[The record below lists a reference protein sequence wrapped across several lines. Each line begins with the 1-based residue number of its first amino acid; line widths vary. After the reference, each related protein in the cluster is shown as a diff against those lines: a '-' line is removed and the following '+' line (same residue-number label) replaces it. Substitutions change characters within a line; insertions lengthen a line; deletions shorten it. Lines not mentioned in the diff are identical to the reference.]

1 VIPPWL
7 QQANAAVPVVPGRP
21 GRRSFLEKTLQEGAR
36 FLEETFFSDQCARRP
51 GLLQGIEPRC
61 KLLATLA
68 LLVMVSL
75 ARTPALVWGVC
86 LLALLLAAASHIDVG
101 FFCRRVWLIVPIF
114 SLLIILPASLNIFT
128 PGEPLWIVAHL
139 PREVSFGPY
148 RIPAV
153 LAVTGPGVKLV
164 LRFVGRVGASVSLAF
179 LLTLTTPWGTL
190 LAALRGLR
198 VPAIFVM
205 TVAMAYRYVFQLV
218 GIVTEMLLARQSRTV
233 RYQSTSA
240 EQRWVAGRIGHLF
253 SKSLQLSRD
262 VHDAMLARGF
272 SGELRSLARRPPLAR
287 DYAWTAGALLLG
299 SILLVVERQ
308 LLP

>member
-1 VIPPWL
+1 
-7 QQANAAVPVVPGRP
+7 
-21 GRRSFLEKTLQEGAR
+21 
-36 FLEETFFSDQCARRP
+36 
-51 GLLQGIEPRC
+51 
-61 KLLATLA
+61 
-68 LLVMVSL
+68 M
-75 ARTPALVWGVC
+75 
-86 LLALLLAAASHIDVG
+86 
-101 FFCRRVWLIVPIF
+101 
-114 SLLIILPASLNIFT
+114 IILPASLNIFT

-164 LRFVGRVGASVSLAF
+164 LLFVGRVGASVSLAF